1 MTFIIP
7 AELFPTKYRA
17 TCFGISAA
25 AGKVGSIITTVFLAY
40 VKFPT
45 NQGDVSSS
53 DPKSKWLGWAILILS
68 LPMFLGA
75 LVTWSRMIPDVQYA
89 DRKSKTL
96 EELVFVRQQQSR
108 PAVDIEM
115 SSEAG
120 SIM

>member
-1 MTFIIP
+1 
-7 AELFPTKYRA
+7 
-17 TCFGISAA
+17 
-25 AGKVGSIITTVFLAY
+25 
-40 VKFPT
+40 
-45 NQGDVSSS
+45 
-53 DPKSKWLGWAILILS
+53 
-68 LPMFLGA
+68 MFLGA